1 VLLEML
7 ISEVEKMS
15 IFVVPFFSSFG
26 ESSAFPFIG
35 SSGGRGVLRRCLGG
49 EGTGSAIEVAVATCL
64 GNGGHPQGVVVTS
77 VMGR

>member
-1 VLLEML
+1 MKCLYLLFL
-7 ISEVEKMS
+7 
-15 IFVVPFFSSFG
+15 FFSSFG

-35 SSGGRGVLRRCLGG
+35 SSGGRGILRRCLGG
-49 EGTGSAIEVAVATCL
+49 EGAMGAIEVAVATCP